1 MEDSSSSTD
10 RYRQKLA
17 ERVKQHHLDTRA
29 MHLID
34 RGFRTSIVQIET
46 GLKANR
52 VRELAH
58 GLAGLAGDSVRLPSG
73 ALPSAECILE
83 TRAAAIEGTLF
94 ILLYKNHAGIEN
106 ARLHID
112 IDAIVAAH
120 TFLTEQRSKFGAALL
135 SQPLDINHCW
145 VLARDF
151 RAPLPKIPPALDLRR
166 CTDCGMPHL
175 TVSVKPR
182 LSACPFCVPNTAPGD
197 VTTTNTG
204 ANTATLRS

>member
-1 MEDSSSSTD
+1 MEDSLNSAE

-29 MHLID
+29 MYLID

-58 GLAGLAGDSVRLPSG
+58 GLAGLAGDNVRLPSG
-73 ALPSAECILE
+73 ALPGAECILE

-106 ARLHID
+106 ARRHID
-112 IDAIVAAH
+112 IDAVIAAH
-120 TFLTEQRSKFGAALL
+120 MLLTQQRSKFGAVLL

-166 CTDCGMPHL
+166 CVDCGLPHL
-175 TVSVKPR
+175 TVSTKPR
-182 LSACPFCVPNTAPGD
+182 LSACPFCAPNTAPD
-197 VTTTNTG
+197 DAVTINTG
-204 ANTATLRS
+204 ANTAAIRS